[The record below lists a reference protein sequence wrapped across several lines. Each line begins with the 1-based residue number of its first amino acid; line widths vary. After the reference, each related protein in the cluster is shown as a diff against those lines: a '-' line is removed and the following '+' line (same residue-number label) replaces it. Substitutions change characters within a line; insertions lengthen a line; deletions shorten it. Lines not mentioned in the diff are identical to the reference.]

1 MVWIVTIKDGSIHE
15 VQDFCIGKF
24 TKENEVIK
32 CQLKR

>member
-1 MVWIVTIKDGSIHE
+1 MVWIVTTKDGRTQE
-15 VQDFCIGKF
+15 VYDFCIGKF

>member
-1 MVWIVTIKDGSIHE
+1 MIWIATTKDGKMHE

-24 TKENEVIK
+24 VTENEVIK